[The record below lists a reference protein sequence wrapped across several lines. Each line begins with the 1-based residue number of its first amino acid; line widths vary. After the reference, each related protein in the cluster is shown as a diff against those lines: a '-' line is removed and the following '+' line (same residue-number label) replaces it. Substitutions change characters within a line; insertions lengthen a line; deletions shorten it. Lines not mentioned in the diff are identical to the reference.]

1 MSEQKRARPRGSD
14 KAEQEQEKRRRNT
27 EKVAVLGQE
36 DSSVKILEELVFG
49 GEDELLDRLLQV
61 GYRKSRRKVG
71 QQHWK
76 MAKC

>member
-1 MSEQKRARPRGSD
+1 MSEQKRARARGSD

-71 QQHWK
+71 QQH
-76 MAKC
+76 

>member
-71 QQHWK
+71 QQH
-76 MAKC
+76 